1 VAFVVACSGSS
12 SVLLLFLVVMIT
24 NKMLIAYSFI
34 SEVAYSIFY
43 SVTAQKWFS
52 TIWIIINYLPN
63 GN

>member
-43 SVTAQKWFS
+43 
-52 TIWIIINYLPN
+52 IIQSLHKSGSPPFEL
-63 GN
+63 